1 MNAGPRSDPV
11 DQERSARLVPC
22 SSRLVAGLA
31 IRYETW
37 TNVGLHERPR
47 AYLPGDKLVYG
58 HIATMTR
65 YQVRSELLAELAAM
79 RDFKDDLVLAGREV
93 NRLGVG
99 DVVVL
104 GDGTTW
110 SLASIG
116 VVAVEVSNADQINDG
131 RSWTDVL
138 DEEFADGLE
147 TLSKPISELA
157 DDGWIWHPSR
167 EARETCRRSR
177 YPAGL

>member
-1 MNAGPRSDPV
+1 MNTGRHSAPV
-11 DQERSARLVPC
+11 HQLRSARLVPR
-22 SSRLVAGLA
+22 SSRRVVGLT
-31 IRYETW
+31 IPYETW
-37 TNVGLHERPR
+37 TNVGLHEHPR

-58 HIATMTR
+58 HIANVPR
-65 YQVRSELLAELAAM
+65 RRDRSELLAELAAM
-79 RDFKDDLVLAGREV
+79 RDFSVDAVLAGREV

-116 VVAVEVSNADQINDG
+116 VVAVEVSKADQINDG
-131 RSWTDVL
+131 RSWTEVL
-138 DEEFADGLE
+138 DDEFADGIE
-147 TLSKPISELA
+147 PLSKPISDLA

-167 EARETCRRSR
+167 EARETF
-177 YPAGL
+177 A